1 MGGLMEELITV
12 LRGIQASIELVAV
25 LLALLI
31 VVIVFKPMGGNK
43 K

>member
-1 MGGLMEELITV
+1 MEELITV
-12 LRGIQASIELVAV
+12 LHGIQASIELVAV

-31 VVIVFKPMGGNK
+31 VVIVFKPMGGNGK